1 MENRRILLLAL
12 LGVVLF
18 FIYQAW
24 NDDMKAREV
33 VAQATPSPGLAAAST
48 LPIDDGA
55 APAVGVLAGADG
67 TGDVPSLS
75 AGAAQPVS
83 NASIYLETDVYR
95 GEISLL
101 GGDLRRLSLKA
112 FAASKATPDQPVALL
127 NDRDGYFF
135 VVQSGLAGTGE
146 ALVSHLSAFQA
157 PTDHYQLGDADVLE
171 VPLEF
176 QGDGYRVR
184 KTYRFRR
191 GSYEVELEHQLIN
204 DRDQP
209 LVASEYSRMQ
219 RTPKVVGEEP
229 KFTHTFMGVGLY
241 EQDGNAYKFKK
252 HDFDDID
259 DESVNLEQTGGW
271 AAMLQHYFVAALIPP
286 SDQNVKLTVKPVSG
300 RGYQLQF
307 VGPAVSV
314 EPAQAQAF
322 TTRLFIGPKLQSGLA
337 QDSDTAG
344 FWDRLGLDGLE
355 HVAPGLDL
363 TVDYGILTPLA
374 KPLFLIMNMFHG
386 WVANWGLAIIL
397 VTLLV
402 KAAFYKLSEAQYRS
416 MAKMRKYAPRIQE
429 IKERFEGDRERQSKA
444 MMDLYK
450 KEGFNPLAGCWPLLV
465 QMPVFFALY
474 WVLLESVELRQADF
488 LLWIN
493 DLSAPD
499 PWYVLPVL
507 FAGSMWFQQRM
518 SGQTMTM
525 DPLQQRIMGAMPIAM
540 GGFFAFFPAGL
551 VLYWVVSNVIGIAQQ
566 LLINRRLDREGLGK
580 QAAV

>member
-24 NDDMKAREV
+24 NDDMKAREA
-33 VAQATPSPGLAAAST
+33 VASMTTAPAFPTDAIQPV
-48 LPIDDGA
+48 DDGA
-55 APAVGVLAGADG
+55 APALNVDADA
-67 TGDVPSLS
+67 TGPLDAPSLS
-75 AGAAQPVS
+75 ANTALPGSTAT
-83 NASIYLETDVYR
+83 IHIETDVYR
-95 GEISLL
+95 GEISLQ

-146 ALVSHLSAFQA
+146 ALVSHLSSFQA
-157 PTDHYQLGDADVLE
+157 QAERYQLGDADVLE
-171 VPLEF
+171 VPLLF

-184 KTYRFRR
+184 KVYRFRR

-209 LVASEYSRMQ
+209 MVASEYSRMQ

-241 EQDGNAYKFKK
+241 EQDGSAYKFKK

-259 DESVNLEQTGGW
+259 DESVSLEQTGGW

-286 SDQNVKLTVKPVSG
+286 SDQSVKLTVKPVSG

-314 EPAQAQAF
+314 EPAQAQLF
-322 TTRLFIGPKLQSGLA
+322 TTRMFIGPKLQSGLA
-337 QDSDTAG
+337 AASDDAG

-429 IKERFEGDRERQSKA
+429 IKERYEGDRERQSKA

-507 FAGSMWFQQRM
+507 FAASMWFQQRM

-566 LLINRRLDREGLGK
+566 LMINRRLDREGLGK